1 MNQHFRQLC
10 QFQVVRVSRKR
21 LRCLVCFFLRLGIR
35 LVKFAVDTLELFL
48 ELRANGRARYAKTP
62 RAPGGNRGGVIQLIL
77 KSLDQWLCIHV
88 CRLWKTHQLENGRSH
103 VAEGAVLHALDL
115 VTGIDNNEL
124 NRIE

>member
-1 MNQHFRQLC
+1 MNQRFRQLC
-10 QFQVVRVSRKR
+10 QFQVARVSRKR
-21 LRCLVCFFLRLGIR
+21 LRCLVSFFLRLGIR

-62 RAPGGNRGGVIQLIL
+62 SGSGWKPRGIIQLIL
-77 KSLDQWLCIHV
+77 KSSDQWLCIHV
-88 CRLWKTHQLENGRSH
+88 GRLWKTHQLQDGRSH
-103 VAEGAVLHALDL
+103 VAEGAVLHALYF